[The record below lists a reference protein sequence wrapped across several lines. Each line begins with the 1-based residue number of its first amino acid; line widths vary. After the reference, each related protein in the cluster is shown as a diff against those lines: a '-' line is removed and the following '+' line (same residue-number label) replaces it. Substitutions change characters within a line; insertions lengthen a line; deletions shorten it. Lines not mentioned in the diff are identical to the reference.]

1 MHFKL
6 CEIIGCRCWNLF
18 SAISLAIHNLL
29 LRCQSPTNLL
39 YAIYYL
45 PMVTK
50 KLKDDWMDKDVE
62 GPNDDDDVGMVLELN
77 AIKTSDKRWTRRLD
91 VTCCSL
97 GGGSV

>member
-1 MHFKL
+1 
-6 CEIIGCRCWNLF
+6 
-18 SAISLAIHNLL
+18 
-29 LRCQSPTNLL
+29 
-39 YAIYYL
+39 
-45 PMVTK
+45 
-50 KLKDDWMDKDVE
+50 MDKDVE